1 MSISHKSMKKLL
13 VTSLCII
20 MFSCFKTEIVQ
31 YGTANTDPAI
41 FASGQQL
48 PTASRNYT
56 KFCNP
61 NGWGRKGCK
70 FLSKYDD
77 TIWADAENYY
87 SEFSDIKF
95 LNDVYFIS
103 LLNINN
109 DASYCK
115 GWKTGE
121 TTYDGI
127 KWNIK
132 IKKDEWDELW
142 FDYDYYG
149 ASDEIEYSITYKYEV
164 IDSLLHFSNT
174 DNQTFIF
181 SPSDKNYSK
190 DLLDT
195 GEIIEQQGC
204 MFY

>member
-1 MSISHKSMKKLL
+1 MLRLFILFSCLL
-13 VTSLCII
+13 T
-20 MFSCFKTEIVQ
+20 FSCFKTEIVQ
-31 YGTANTDPAI
+31 YGNANTDPVI

-61 NGWGRKGCK
+61 NGWGRKTCK
-70 FLSKYDD
+70 FLSKYDG
-77 TIWADAENYY
+77 TIWADPENYY

-103 LLNINN
+103 FLNINN

-127 KWNIK
+127 KWDIK

-149 ASDEIEYSITYKYEV
+149 TSDEIEYSITYKYEV

-174 DNQTFIF
+174 EGQEFIF
-181 SPSDKNYSK
+181 HPSDKNYSK
-190 DLLDT
+190 DFVDT
-195 GEIIEQQGC
+195 EEIIEQQGC

>member
-1 MSISHKSMKKLL
+1 MKKLF
-13 VTSLCII
+13 VTSLFII
-20 MFSCFKTEIVQ
+20 MFSCFKTEIIQ
-31 YGTANTDPAI
+31 YGTANTDPAT

-48 PTASRNYT
+48 PTASANYT
-56 KFCNP
+56 MFCNP

-77 TIWADAENYY
+77 TIWADPENYY
-87 SEFSDIKF
+87 SDFSDIKF

-103 LLNINN
+103 FLKINN
-109 DASYCK
+109 DSSYCK

-121 TTYDGI
+121 TAYDGI

-149 ASDEIEYSITYKYEV
+149 ASDEIEYSIAYKYEV
-164 IDSLLHFSNT
+164 IDSLLYFSNT

-181 SPSDKNYSK
+181 SPSNKNYSK
-190 DLLDT
+190 DFLDT
-195 GEIIEQQGC
+195 GKIIEQQGC

>member
-1 MSISHKSMKKLL
+1 MS
-13 VTSLCII
+13 
-20 MFSCFKTEIVQ
+20 SCFKTEIVQ
-31 YGTANTDPAI
+31 YGTANTDPYT

-103 LLNINN
+103 FLNINN
-109 DASYCK
+109 DSSFCK

-121 TTYDGI
+121 TANDGI

-149 ASDEIEYSITYKYEV
+149 TSDEIEYSVTYKYEV

-174 DNQTFIF
+174 DNRTFIF

-190 DLLDT
+190 DFLDT
-195 GEIIEQQGC
+195 GEIIELQGC

>member
-1 MSISHKSMKKLL
+1 MLRLFILFSCLL
-13 VTSLCII
+13 T
-20 MFSCFKTEIVQ
+20 FSCFKTEIVQ
-31 YGTANTDPAI
+31 YGTANTDPVI

-77 TIWADAENYY
+77 TIWADPENYY

-103 LLNINN
+103 FLNINN

-127 KWNIK
+127 KWDIK

-149 ASDEIEYSITYKYEV
+149 TSDEIEYSITYKYEV

-174 DNQTFIF
+174 EGQEFIF
-181 SPSDKNYSK
+181 HPSEKNYLK
-190 DLLDT
+190 DFVDT
-195 GEIIEQQGC
+195 GGIIELQGC
-204 MFY
+204 SFY